1 MLRLEDV
8 YDMKVLSIGIVLAL
22 PLVAGC
28 GQTFNQNPL
37 ASGDAESMRSAVSAK
52 PNNNCAHGDAGTSS
66 TGGFIRWK
74 NCNGYT
80 GHMTYG
86 PGTTGGIKLDIQP
99 STTNPG
105 GIPVPPGET
114 PVLFVQQLVRPTDP
128 SPVTFT
134 APTVPPAAN
143 KSRIL
148 GVPAG
153 TYQLYVYNGS
163 TQIAG
168 PFVLGSPVGGILR
181 FTSPPYSPLP
191 SLGTQGLGVTYTF
204 ELVTP

>member
-1 MLRLEDV
+1 
-8 YDMKVLSIGIVLAL
+8 MKVLSLGLALAL
-22 PLVAGC
+22 PVIAGC
-28 GQTFNQNPL
+28 GQAFNQSPL
-37 ASGDAESMRSAVSAK
+37 AAGNARSMRSAVK
-52 PNNNCAHGDAGTSS
+52 VEPNANCAHGDAGTSS
-66 TGGFIRWK
+66 AGGFIKWK
-74 NCNGYT
+74 HCNGYI

-86 PGTTGGIKLDIQP
+86 PGTTGSIKLDIQP

-105 GIPVPPGET
+105 VPVPAGET
-114 PVLFVQQLVRPTDP
+114 PVLFVQQFVRPTDP
-128 SPVTFT
+128 SGVTFT
-134 APTVPPAAN
+134 APSPPTGAN

-153 TYQLYVYNGS
+153 TYQLYVYNGA
-163 TQIAG
+163 TLIAG
-168 PFVLGSPVGGILR
+168 PFVLGSPVSGVLR

>member
-1 MLRLEDV
+1 
-8 YDMKVLSIGIVLAL
+8 MKVFSIGLALAL
-22 PLVAGC
+22 PVIAGC
-28 GQTFNQNPL
+28 GQALNQNSLPIGNAL
-37 ASGDAESMRSAVSAK
+37 SMPSAVSVGRVQ
-52 PNNNCAHGDAGTSS
+52 PDNNCAHGDAGTSS

-74 NCNGYT
+74 TCSGYV

-86 PGTTGGIKLDIQP
+86 SGTTGGIKLDIQP
-99 STTNPG
+99 STANPG

-114 PVLFVQQLVRPTDP
+114 PVLFVQQFVRPTDP

-143 KSRIL
+143 KSRIT
-148 GVPAG
+148 GVPPG

-163 TQIAG
+163 VQIAG

-181 FTSPPYSPLP
+181 FSAAPYSPLP
-191 SLGTQGLGVTYTF
+191 SLGTQGLGTTYTF